1 MISLTACSST
11 SVESD
16 DNISVE
22 SSTGESTKEETT
34 TVEETEI
41 DIAEEIVQ
49 EEPESTVA
57 ELVEPTG
64 IMENWVSLTYE
75 HKLAKIQECL
85 DYWTKKQEQEKAPI
99 VILGTP
105 EQFIEVIDARYE
117 EIQGLTGENGFE
129 KYRMN
134 QSPVY
139 MQVSIMGH
147 STELTKFWYEME

>member
-1 MISLTACSST
+1 MTIYQKKVVRLK
-11 SVESD
+11 VR
-16 DNISVE
+16 
-22 SSTGESTKEETT
+22 KKKQQ

-41 DIAEEIVQ
+41 DVAKEVK
-49 EEPESTVA
+49 EEPESTVE

-75 HKLAKIQECL
+75 QKLAKIQECL

-99 VILGTP
+99 VILGTS

-117 EIQGLTGENGFE
+117 EIQGLTGESGFE

-147 STELTKFWYEME
+147 STELTQFWYEVE